1 MVSFGI
7 ATLSFSSPC
16 VFGLQRMRTTWVRN
30 ELNGHQGILIS
41 AMLDH
46 QQALRLDPAAD
57 LPAEGLSRLQRKGV
71 KVQKP

>member
-1 MVSFGI
+1 
-7 ATLSFSSPC
+7 
-16 VFGLQRMRTTWVRN
+16 MRTTWVRN